1 MSKHY
6 PGDDSRDQQMEA
18 IAQQLPDDHCILD
31 AAYSALIDLNKA
43 CMTGDPQQRHD
54 AVYRFE
60 ACIWKMNGKT
70 FFGCNA
76 GEHEAAHVI
85 SEYCRADGGSVPMWG
100 QHGDFIIESFSGM
113 RARVKVEAG
122 CMMGYLSTSFHAVDL
137 GAPFVSETGY
147 RSHFVQLSDVRP
159 GETVD
164 AHVSRVFQSLIDARK
179 KPLFIASDSRDR
191 LAAEYL
197 PDWMK
202 SLTPPPDRTPETLP
216 DGFVRVEVLL
226 PAPKAFIA
234 RKWAVAA
241 QERITDIARR
251 DREERLAAME
261 QERERRRQLEL
272 ERPKEYKDR
281 LTTVEQYKEFYIGAR
296 CEVVRVH
303 HPVFTKTIGTIVKIV
318 TIYDTGSVQAYE
330 DKPVRY
336 RINRRGDRVVD
347 FDPTC
352 IRTFYSVDQLRLL
365 DNNENNLDES

>member
-18 IAQQLPDDHCILD
+18 IAQQLPDDHRILD

-43 CMTGDPQQRHD
+43 CMTGDLQQRHD

-85 SEYCRADGGSVPMWG
+85 SEYCRADDGSVPMWG
-100 QHGDFIIESFSGM
+100 QHGDFVIESFSGM

-122 CMMGYLSTSFHAVDL
+122 CMMGYFSTSFHAVDL

-147 RSHFVQLSDVRP
+147 RSHFVRLSEVRP
-159 GETVD
+159 GETID

-179 KPLFIASDSRDR
+179 KPLFIAADSRDR
-191 LAAEYL
+191 LASEPL
-197 PDWMK
+197 PDWLK
-202 SLTPPPDRTPETLP
+202 SLSPPPDRTPLTLP
-216 DGFVRVEVLL
+216 DGFVRVEALL
-226 PAPKAFIA
+226 PASKAFIA

-241 QERITDIARR
+241 QERITAVMQR
-251 DREERLAAME
+251 
-261 QERERRRQLEL
+261 EREAEREAMRAESERRKQLAK

-281 LTTVEQYKEFYIGAR
+281 IITVERYKEFYVGAR
-296 CEVVRVH
+296 CEIVSVH
-303 HPVFTKTIGTIVKIV
+303 HPVFAKNIGTIVKIV
-318 TIYDTGSVQAYE
+318 TIYDSGCVEAHE
-330 DKPVRY
+330 DKPIRY
-336 RINRRGDRVVD
+336 RINRRGTQVVD

-352 IRTFYSVDQLRLL
+352 VRTFYNVDQLKLL
-365 DNNENNLDES
+365 EDNKTGES